1 MHMRFDL
8 RVIVENSACLSDA
21 SIWSQHGLCLF
32 VEMDVGSEKMRI
44 LIDTGPS
51 PEVTVHNI
59 DSLNLDCDD
68 VDLIFLS
75 HGHYDHTGGLMG
87 ILRRISRKVIVL
99 AHPDIFAPKLS
110 ARPFLRFIGPPFSRA
125 EAKDAGA
132 IMLES
137 MGPVRIAKSV
147 MTTGEVERSV
157 PFEKVESFWTIKD
170 NLYCPDAIPDDQA
183 LIANIEGKGLAV
195 ITGCAHA
202 GVINT
207 IRHAQRIMG
216 VEKLYA
222 VIGGFHL
229 MDADDERITST
240 ADALLE
246 LDPSIVR
253 PGHCTGQKALSHLQQ
268 KLGDRCRP
276 LATGDLIKL

>member
-1 MHMRFDL
+1 MRSNL

-32 VEMDVGSEKMRI
+32 VEIDLGSDRMRM
-44 LIDTGPS
+44 LIDTGTS

-59 DSLNLDCDD
+59 DALNLDFDD

-87 ILRRISRKVIVL
+87 ILRRMSRRVPVL
-99 AHPDIFAPKLS
+99 AHPGIFSPKLKGN
-110 ARPFLRFIGPPFSRA
+110 PFLRFIGSPFSRA
-125 EAKDAGA
+125 QAEDAGA

-137 MGPVRIAKSV
+137 TGPVRIAKNV

-170 NLYCPDAIPDDQA
+170 NLYCPDTMPDDQA
-183 LIANIEGKGLAV
+183 LIANIEGKGLVV

-229 MDADDERITST
+229 MDADDERIAST
-240 ADALLE
+240 AKALLE

-253 PGHCTGQKALSHLQQ
+253 PGHCTGQKAISHLQQ
-268 KLGDRCRP
+268 TLGDRCRP

>member
-1 MHMRFDL
+1 M
-8 RVIVENSACLSDA
+8 
-21 SIWSQHGLCLF
+21 
-32 VEMDVGSEKMRI
+32 
-44 LIDTGPS
+44 LIDTGQS

-59 DSLNLDCDD
+59 DALDLGFDD
-68 VDLIFLS
+68 LDLIFLS

-87 ILRRISRKVIVL
+87 ILRRMSCRVPVL
-99 AHPDIFAPKLS
+99 AHPDIFSPKLKGH
-110 ARPFLRFIGPPFSRA
+110 PFLRFIGPPFSRA
-125 EAKDAGA
+125 QAEYAGA

-137 MGPVRIAKSV
+137 TGPIRIAKNV

-170 NLYCPDAIPDDQA
+170 NLYCPDTIPDDQA
-183 LIANIEGKGLAV
+183 LIANIEGKGLVV

-222 VIGGFHL
+222 VIGGLHL
-229 MDADDERITST
+229 MDADDERIAST
-240 ADALLE
+240 ARALLE

-268 KLGDRCRP
+268 TLGDRCRP

>member
-1 MHMRFDL
+1 MRFNL

-32 VEMDVGSEKMRI
+32 VDMDVGSDKMRM
-44 LIDTGPS
+44 LIDTGTS

-59 DSLNLDCDD
+59 DALDLDFDD

-75 HGHYDHTGGLMG
+75 HGHYDHTGGLIG
-87 ILRRISRKVIVL
+87 ILGLMSRKVPVL
-99 AHPDIFAPKLS
+99 AHPGIFSPKLKS
-110 ARPFLRFIGPPFSRA
+110 HPFLRFIGPPFSRA
-125 EAKDAGA
+125 QAEYAGA

-137 MGPVRIAKSV
+137 TGPIRIAKNV

-170 NLYCPDAIPDDQA
+170 NLYCPDTIPDDQA
-183 LIANIEGKGLAV
+183 LIANIEGKGLVV

-222 VIGGFHL
+222 VIGGLHL
-229 MDADDERITST
+229 MDADDERIAST
-240 ADALLE
+240 ARALLE

-268 KLGDRCRP
+268 TLGDRCRP